1 MEKVRKL
8 LEQNLN
14 EQTLRATV
22 SNRRRKQVSQNLVS
36 SKLVFRPFMEK
47 GRLLFQQEEYRN
59 DQVFHENMDTE
70 RAAERICHLL
80 ETDYKQLDL
89 QCETSSFSVLVSK
102 KGVASIREN
111 RSREWKIGRASC
123 RERV

>member
-22 SNRRRKQVSQNLVS
+22 SNRRRKQVSGKYLEGSVSEKFVS

-59 DQVFHENMDTE
+59 N
-70 RAAERICHLL
+70 
-80 ETDYKQLDL
+80 
-89 QCETSSFSVLVSK
+89 
-102 KGVASIREN
+102 
-111 RSREWKIGRASC
+111 
-123 RERV
+123 